1 MKEKKILIIKFGG
14 LGDIILSLNAM
25 YSIRNKF
32 QGSKLILLTEKPY
45 DQFLKKSKW
54 FDDIIVIKRSL
65 FYFYDKILL
74 KKKMDFSSLQKVFD
88 LQTSRR
94 SSSYLKIFRK
104 KGIYT
109 NGIGEYAKVKHDNP
123 KRDNMHT
130 YLRQEDQLKLSNI
143 TFKKKINLDWLY
155 STKKKI
161 KKK

>member
-65 FYFYDKILL
+65 FYFFHTNSLL
-74 KKKMDFSSLQKVFD
+74 FGTIFFD
-88 LQTSRR
+88 LN
-94 SSSYLKIFRK
+94 F
-104 KGIYT
+104 
-109 NGIGEYAKVKHDNP
+109 
-123 KRDNMHT
+123 
-130 YLRQEDQLKLSNI
+130 
-143 TFKKKINLDWLY
+143 
-155 STKKKI
+155 
-161 KKK
+161 